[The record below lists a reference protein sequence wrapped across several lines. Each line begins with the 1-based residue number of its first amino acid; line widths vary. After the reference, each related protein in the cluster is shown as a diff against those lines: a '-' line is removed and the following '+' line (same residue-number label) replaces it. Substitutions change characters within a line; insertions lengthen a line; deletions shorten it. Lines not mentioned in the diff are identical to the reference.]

1 MGAVAVGRL
10 SGVARRKL
18 VAWLLLAA
26 VLVALSY
33 YARYAVAS
41 DEDESEL
48 LYSYATAA
56 AGLFQYGLMLGLA
69 LLIARGTDLRETFA
83 LRRPRSWGRAAWQTV
98 LALLTILAL
107 GAALSPVLNA
117 GEEQGFV
124 PEEWQSDKALAF
136 AVNAGVVAV
145 IGPVVEELLYRGL
158 GYSLVAAVFGV
169 GAAVLVTSLAFAG
182 AHGLLEGLPIL
193 FAFGV
198 AVALLRRAT
207 GSVYPGIVLHCLF
220 NAAALAAGVTLGDK
234 L

>member
-10 SGVARRKL
+10 SDVARRKL
-18 VAWLLLAA
+18 AAWLA
-26 VLVALSY
+26 LVGALIALSY
-33 YARYAVAS
+33 YARYGVGT

-56 AGLFQYGLMLGLA
+56 AGLVQYAIMLGLA

-83 LRRPRSWGRAAWQTV
+83 LRRPRSWGRAAWQTAV
-98 LALLTILAL
+98 ALVAIWAL

-117 GEEQGFV
+117 GKEQAFV
-124 PEEWQSDKALAF
+124 PDEWQSDKALAF
-136 AVNAGVVAV
+136 AANVVVVALV
-145 IGPVVEELLYRGL
+145 GPVVEELLFRGL
-158 GYSLVAAVFGV
+158 GYSLVAVVFGV
-169 GAAVLVTSLAFAG
+169 GAAVIVTAIAFAG

-207 GSVYPGIVLHCLF
+207 ASVYPGIVLHCVF
-220 NAAALAAGVTLGDK
+220 NGAALAAGVTLGDR

>member
-10 SGVARRKL
+10 SEVARGRL
-18 VAWLLLAA
+18 VGWL
-26 VLVALSY
+26 VLVGALIALSY
-33 YARYAVAS
+33 YSRYGV
-41 DEDESEL
+41 DTDTDESEL

-56 AGLFQYGLMLGLA
+56 AGLVQYGVMLGLA

-98 LALLTILAL
+98 VALVAIWAL

-124 PEEWQSDKALAF
+124 PDEWRSDKALAF
-136 AVNAGVVAV
+136 AVNAAVVALV
-145 IGPVVEELLYRGL
+145 GPVVEELLFRGL
-158 GYSLVAAVFGV
+158 GYSLVAAIFGV
-169 GAAVLVTSLAFAG
+169 GAAVIVTSLAFAG

-207 GSVYPGIVLHCLF
+207 ASVYPGIVLHCVF
-220 NAAALAAGVTLGDK
+220 NGIALAAGVTLGDE